1 MSTSNDGGTRASESR
16 HGSLLSGRSVSK
28 DGSLAPLQYS
38 KPYVLFSAT
47 DAASAAIDFSK
58 GNVEDGV
65 IDSPPSRG
73 PWWSPVVSASPLQ
86 GSPCAG
92 GRDRSPSPDR
102 EPSRTPHR
110 QLYKIGPIVV
120 PLNVSLEAVDQHASV
135 AHHVHVHNIHP
146 GCTSVEHLRLEDNLG
161 SKYLE
166 EGHHLRPIMQSEEV
180 VSGAQDP
187 RVEGSMESLC
197 FSPNGHRFV
206 SPRIPRPTQSHEL
219 PLHRHH
225 GPLQKHMQTSSLG
238 SQLPLHRIKLP
249 CATCS
254 GNSVQTLNHTPLR
267 TTSLTCQKK
276 RRENESFVDWFTCRT
291 NSESLD
297 YTSSR
302 QEDILRTLSKRR
314 KVDVR
319 SKSKEAI

>member
-1 MSTSNDGGTRASESR
+1 M
-16 HGSLLSGRSVSK
+16 
-28 DGSLAPLQYS
+28 
-38 KPYVLFSAT
+38 
-47 DAASAAIDFSK
+47 
-58 GNVEDGV
+58 
-65 IDSPPSRG
+65 
-73 PWWSPVVSASPLQ
+73 
-86 GSPCAG
+86 
-92 GRDRSPSPDR
+92 
-102 EPSRTPHR
+102 
-110 QLYKIGPIVV
+110 V
-120 PLNVSLEAVDQHASV
+120 PLNASLEAVDQHASV
-135 AHHVHVHNIHP
+135 AHHVHLHDIHP
-146 GCTSVEHLRLEDNLG
+146 GCTSVEHLRLEDKLG

-166 EGHHLRPIMQSEEV
+166 EGHHLRPIMQTEEV

-206 SPRIPRPTQSHEL
+206 SPRIPCPTQSHEL
-219 PLHRHH
+219 PLHQHH

-238 SQLPLHRIKLP
+238 SQLPLHRMKLP
-249 CATCS
+249 CTTCS

-267 TTSLTCQKK
+267 TTFLTCRKK
-276 RRENESFVDWFTCRT
+276 RRENESFVDWFTRRT
-291 NSESLD
+291 NSKSLG